1 MPERAPEEPPPTR
14 FLFFGAG
21 AVGSLLG
28 ARLAQAGSEVSLVG
42 RAAHVEAV
50 ARDGVRMVLAG
61 KVSNQS
67 VRAAQ
72 PTIEDIG
79 GAFDYIFLTVKGYDT
94 SATRLACYSGAGF
107 EPALQEAAQSSEV
120 VLIGLDR
127 LYQG

>member
-1 MPERAPEEPPPTR
+1 MPERSAQAPPPTR

-28 ARLAQAGSEVSLVG
+28 ARLAQTGSEVTLVG

-50 ARDGVRMVLAG
+50 ARDGVRMVMAG

-67 VRAAQ
+67 VRAAR
-72 PTIEDIG
+72 PTIEEVG

-94 SATRLACYSGAGF
+94 L
-107 EPALQEAAQSSEV
+107 EAIEQ
-120 VLIGLDR
+120 LDDP
-127 LYQG
+127 G